1 MVPQTSPRAERDKKI
16 PKIVAGA
23 VAPLIKVSGT
33 SQRWNPGH
41 RLADARRAL
50 LAHPY
55 GGDWRAPPATLRRVR
70 EPDREQGTST

>member
-33 SQRWNPGH
+33 SRPVRDGIPVTDWLTRVGPYSQ
-41 RLADARRAL
+41 LA
-50 LAHPY
+50 P
-55 GGDWRAPPATLRRVR
+55 LRRRVAR
-70 EPDREQGTST
+70 ATGHFAPRP